1 MSKWENHGDV
11 HFDSYGGC
19 LVRPHW
25 TEDELKESP
34 LLKGQFDVFRLIPKE
49 ETGED
54 YNWAAMY
61 FIDVEDFVKSEEKND
76 LLRFVGLEDLVD
88 KNPYDIMSP
97 EIWAKEIVEAGLVD
111 LATTY
116 KTQYPGR
123 PEDYQLTDNQL
134 ADYMRQIGA
143 EEFMGY
149 LTDKGLGEKDINI
162 NGEALVFEEDY
173 IEAQFELWCDVDKKF
188 DTDTR
193 DDDRTWVNFYVH
205 YFPEKLDSSEKFE
218 AFYVVSDDENEE
230 YFDYTLSQSEIEV
243 ISNQMEERARLESGM
258 GLDAMYEQYHSEIE
272 R

>member
-34 LLKGQFDVFRLIPKE
+34 LLKDQFDVFRLIPKE
-49 ETGED
+49 ETGEG

-61 FIDVEDFVKSEEKND
+61 FVDVEDFVKSEEKND

-116 KTQYPGR
+116 KAQYPGR

-149 LTDKGLGEKDINI
+149 LADKGLSKDDVRITN
-162 NGEALVFEEDY
+162 EPLVIEDSY

-193 DDDRTWVNFYVH
+193 DDDGKWINFYVH
-205 YFPEKLDSSEKFE
+205 YYPDD
-218 AFYVVSDDENEE
+218 YVEDEQVKGLCVVCSDDDNE
-230 YFDYTLSQSEIEV
+230 YFDYVLNNSEKKILVE
-243 ISNQMEERARLESGM
+243 QMQERANLEAGCE
-258 GLDAMYEQYHSEIE
+258 LDELFEHFHADIE